1 MGGLWKGGLL
11 VTKHA
16 AEVLGTVGVAGAFA
30 FPFWI
35 LAALPEV
42 ADLCKV
48 SVVDGNCVRLGGMT
62 NFS

>member
-1 MGGLWKGGLL
+1 MGGFWEGRIVG
-11 VTKHA
+11 TKHA

-42 ADLCKV
+42 ADLCEV